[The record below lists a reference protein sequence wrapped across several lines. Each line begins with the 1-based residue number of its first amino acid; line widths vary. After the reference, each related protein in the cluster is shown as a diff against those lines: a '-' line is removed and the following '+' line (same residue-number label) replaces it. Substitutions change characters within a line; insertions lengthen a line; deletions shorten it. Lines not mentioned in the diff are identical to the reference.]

1 MPYVQW
7 IQLEAWDVRLP
18 CGDKFHLM
26 PSPQSQIDR
35 LLEIMHTLRAPGG
48 CPWDI
53 EQTHESLIPCL
64 IEEAYEVA
72 EALRENESETMTD
85 ELGDLLLQV
94 VFHAEI
100 ANETG
105 RFDFEDIAKAISDK
119 LVRRHPHVF
128 GGSEVNDSDGVL
140 RQWEEIKQQ
149 EKGGSKSDY
158 HIKRAN
164 DGLPSLMSAR
174 KLQKKAAEVGFDWPD
189 IDPVVDKIHEE
200 LAEVEEALSGEN
212 QDHLGEEIGDLLFAV
227 VNLAR
232 KNHFDPETLLAATNT
247 KFVKRFQQ
255 VEDSLKAEGK
265 TLKEATLE
273 EMDAQWDSAKLNESN
288 IDRQDE
294 QDKS

>member
-1 MPYVQW
+1 MSQSQMP
-7 IQLEAWDVRLP
+7 
-18 CGDKFHLM
+18 
-26 PSPQSQIDR
+26 SQIDR
-35 LLEIMHTLRAPGG
+35 LLDIMHTLRAPGG

-72 EALRENESETMTD
+72 EALRENESDAMAD

-100 ANETG
+100 ANETD

-128 GGSEVNDSDGVL
+128 GTSDVTDTEAVL

-149 EKGGSKSDY
+149 EKGATKPSY

-164 DGLPSLMSAR
+164 EGQPSLMAAK

-189 IDPVVDKIHEE
+189 LDPVVDKIHEE
-200 LAEVEEALSGEN
+200 LAEVEEALAEGDR
-212 QDHLGEEIGDLLFAV
+212 QHLGEEIGDLLFSV

-232 KNHFDPETLLAATNT
+232 KNKFDPEALLAATNS
-247 KFVKRFQQ
+247 KFVKRFQK
-255 VEDSLKAEGK
+255 VEDLVSADGK
-265 TLKEATLE
+265 TLAESSLE
-273 EMDAQWDSAKLNESN
+273 EMDAKWEQAKLH
-288 IDRQDE
+288 D
-294 QDKS
+294 

>member
-1 MPYVQW
+1 MS
-7 IQLEAWDVRLP
+7 
-18 CGDKFHLM
+18 H
-26 PSPQSQIDR
+26 SQSQIDR
-35 LLEIMHTLRAPGG
+35 LLDIMHTLRAPGG

-72 EALRENESETMTD
+72 EALREDDSEAMAD

-100 ANETG
+100 ANETK
-105 RFDFEDIAKAISDK
+105 RFDFEDVAKAISDK

-128 GGSEVNDSDGVL
+128 GDSDVDDSEGVL
-140 RQWEEIKQQ
+140 RQWEQIKRQ
-149 EKGGSKSDY
+149 EKGGSKNDH
-158 HIKRAN
+158 HIKKAN

-189 IDPVVDKIHEE
+189 LEPVVGKIHEE
-200 LAEVEEALSGEN
+200 LAEVEEALAGE
-212 QDHLGEEIGDLLFAV
+212 DHAHLGEEIGDLLFAV

-232 KNHFDPETLLAATNT
+232 KKNFDPETLLAATNT

-255 VEDSLKAEGK
+255 VEERLKAEGK
-265 TLKEATLE
+265 SLQEASLE
-273 EMDAQWDSAKLNESN
+273 EMDAKWDAAKCEES
-288 IDRQDE
+288 
-294 QDKS
+294 

>member
-1 MPYVQW
+1 MP
-7 IQLEAWDVRLP
+7 D
-18 CGDKFHLM
+18 
-26 PSPQSQIDR
+26 SQSQIDR

-72 EALRENESETMTD
+72 EALRDNNSDSMAD

-100 ANETG
+100 ANETE
-105 RFDFEDIAKAISDK
+105 RFDFEDVAKAISDK
-119 LVRRHPHVF
+119 LIRRHPHVF
-128 GGSEVNDSDGVL
+128 GDSDVNDSEGVL
-140 RQWEEIKQQ
+140 RQWDAIKQQ
-149 EKGGSKSDY
+149 EKGAQKSDY

-164 DGLPSLMSAR
+164 DGLPSLMAAR

-189 IDPVVDKIHEE
+189 IKPVVDKIHEE
-200 LAEVEEALSGEN
+200 LAEVEEALSEN
-212 QDHLGEEIGDLLFAV
+212 DHAHLGEEIGDLLFAV

-232 KNHFDPETLLAATNT
+232 KKNFDPETLLAATNT

-255 VEDSLKAEGK
+255 VEDYLKAEGK
-265 TLKEATLE
+265 TLNESTLE
-273 EMDAQWDSAKLNESN
+273 EMDAKWEQAKLKES
-288 IDRQDE
+288 
-294 QDKS
+294 

>member
-1 MPYVQW
+1 MS
-7 IQLEAWDVRLP
+7 E
-18 CGDKFHLM
+18 
-26 PSPQSQIDR
+26 QSQIDR

-64 IEEAYEVA
+64 LEEAYEVA
-72 EALRENESETMTD
+72 EALRDNDTHAMTD

-100 ANETG
+100 AQESD
-105 RFDFEDIAKAISDK
+105 RFAFEDVAKAISDK

-128 GGSEVNDSDGVL
+128 GDSDVSDSEGVL
-140 RQWEEIKQQ
+140 RQWEEIKRQ
-149 EKGGSKSDY
+149 EKGNSKSDY

-164 DGLPSLMSAR
+164 DGLPSLMAAR

-189 IDPVVDKIHEE
+189 LAPVVDKIHEE
-200 LAEVEEALSGEN
+200 LAEVEEALDEN
-212 QDHLGEEIGDLLFAV
+212 DQEHLGEEIGDLLFAV

-232 KNHFDPETLLAATNT
+232 KKKFDPETLLAAANS

-255 VEDSLKAEGK
+255 VEDRLQAEGK
-265 TLKEATLE
+265 TLRQASLE
-273 EMDAQWDSAKLNESN
+273 EMDAQWDAAKLAA
-288 IDRQDE
+288 
-294 QDKS
+294 K

>member
-1 MPYVQW
+1 MP
-7 IQLEAWDVRLP
+7 D
-18 CGDKFHLM
+18 
-26 PSPQSQIDR
+26 SQSQIDR

-72 EALRENESETMTD
+72 EALHANDSESMTD

-100 ANETG
+100 ANETD
-105 RFDFEDIAKAISDK
+105 RFDFEDIARAISDK

-128 GGSEVNDSDGVL
+128 GNSDVKDSDGVL

-149 EKGGSKSDY
+149 EKGASKSDY

-164 DGLPSLMSAR
+164 DGLPSLMAAR
-174 KLQKKAAEVGFDWPD
+174 KLQKKAAEVGFDWPE
-189 IDPVVDKIHEE
+189 IGPVVDKIHEE
-200 LAEVEEALSGEN
+200 LAEVEEALSEN
-212 QDHLGEEIGDLLFAV
+212 DRAHLGEEIGDLLFAV

-232 KNHFDPETLLAATNT
+232 KNDFDPETLLAATNT

-255 VEDSLKAEGK
+255 VEDSLKAESK
-265 TLKEATLE
+265 NLNEATLE
-273 EMDAQWDSAKLNESN
+273 EMDAKWDAAKREEAS
-288 IDRQDE
+288 
-294 QDKS
+294 

>member
-1 MPYVQW
+1 MP
-7 IQLEAWDVRLP
+7 D
-18 CGDKFHLM
+18 
-26 PSPQSQIDR
+26 SQSQIDR

-64 IEEAYEVA
+64 LEEAYEVA
-72 EALRENESETMTD
+72 EALRENDSETMAD

-100 ANETG
+100 ANETD
-105 RFDFEDIAKAISDK
+105 RFDFETISKAIADK

-128 GGSEVNDSDGVL
+128 GDSDVNDSVGVL

-149 EKGGSKSDY
+149 EKGDSKPDY

-164 DGLPSLMSAR
+164 DGLPSLMAAR
-174 KLQKKAAEVGFDWPD
+174 KLQKKAAEVGFDWPK
-189 IDPVVDKIHEE
+189 IKPVVDKIHEE
-200 LAEVEEALSGEN
+200 LAEVEEALSEN
-212 QDHLGEEIGDLLFAV
+212 DQAHLGEEIGDLLFAV

-232 KNHFDPETLLAATNT
+232 KNNFDPETLLAATNT
-247 KFVKRFQQ
+247 KFVKRFHQ

-265 TLKEATLE
+265 TLKESTLE
-273 EMDAQWDSAKLNESN
+273 EMDAKWDAAKYKES
-288 IDRQDE
+288 
-294 QDKS
+294 

>member
-1 MPYVQW
+1 
-7 IQLEAWDVRLP
+7 
-18 CGDKFHLM
+18 M
-26 PSPQSQIDR
+26 PSSQSQIDR

-72 EALRENESETMTD
+72 EALRENDSESMAD

-128 GGSEVNDSDGVL
+128 GDSEVNDSDGVL
-140 RQWEEIKQQ
+140 RQWEEIKLQ
-149 EKGGSKSDY
+149 EKGGTNSDY

-174 KLQKKAAEVGFDWPD
+174 KLQKKAAEVGFDWPE
-189 IDPVVDKIHEE
+189 IGPVVDKIHEE
-200 LAEVEEALSGEN
+200 LAEVEEALSDNDHE
-212 QDHLGEEIGDLLFAV
+212 HLGEEIGDLLFAV

-232 KNHFDPETLLAATNT
+232 KNKFDPETLLAATNT

-265 TLKEATLE
+265 TLKESTLE
-273 EMDAQWDSAKLNESN
+273 EMDAKWNLAKRKNLK
-288 IDRQDE
+288 D
-294 QDKS
+294 